1 MYKEKV
7 LKAYQDLTK
16 RINLRIAEKKN
27 AQEELVEVT
36 AELHTLEKLF
46 KSSEEKI
53 VKKALQKQ
61 VDENTKRMKY
71 LSTVPARMD
80 EYLQELYVQLSFFRN
95 EICPHENSKETGFDY
110 HKRETEYTCDLCGK
124 SW

>member
-7 LKAYQDLTK
+7 LLAYQNLDK
-16 RINLRIAEKKN
+16 RIDQRIKEKKN

-36 AELHTLEKLF
+36 AELHTLEKLL

-53 VKKALQKQ
+53 LKKALQKQ
-61 VDENTKRMKY
+61 IDENAKRMKY
-71 LSTVPARMD
+71 LATVPARMD

-95 EICPHENSKETGFDY
+95 EICPHEIYKETGTNY
-110 HKRETEYTCDLCGK
+110 HRNETEYTCDLCGK
-124 SW
+124 SF